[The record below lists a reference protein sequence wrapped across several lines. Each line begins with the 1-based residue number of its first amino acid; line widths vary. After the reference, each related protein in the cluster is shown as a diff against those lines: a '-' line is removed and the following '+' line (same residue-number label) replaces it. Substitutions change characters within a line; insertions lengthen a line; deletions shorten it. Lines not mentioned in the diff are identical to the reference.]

1 MTCLKTIAALLL
13 FTCLTTITAA
23 QNNQPWKGKKCAVVL
38 TYDDGLDI
46 DIVNVLPALD
56 SLGLKGTFYIANYQ
70 GRLQSQLPAWRK
82 AAANGHELGNHTLFH
97 PCEGGRAGREFV
109 TADYD
114 LNNYSMRRITN
125 EIKAM
130 NAVLSAIDGKTNRT
144 FAFPCGDNKVHDTAY
159 IDSLRNDFTGA
170 RGVVGTIP
178 AIDKIDLYNLPGYGA
193 VNNSGES
200 MIEWVKE
207 AQAKQGL
214 LVIIFHG
221 VGGGHDL
228 NVSLS
233 AHSQL
238 LHYLKQ
244 HEKDIW
250 IAPMVDVASFV
261 RDNQKKRP

>member
-1 MTCLKTIAALLL
+1 MTVKTIAAFL
-13 FTCLTTITAA
+13 FILFLATDTSA
-23 QNNQPWKGKKCAVVL
+23 QGSRPWKGKKCAVVL

-46 DIVNVLPALD
+46 DITNVLPALD
-56 SLGLKGTFYIANYQ
+56 SLGLKATFYVANYQ
-70 GRLQSQLPAWRK
+70 GRLQSQIPAWR
-82 AAANGHELGNHTLFH
+82 AAAAKGHELGNHTLFH
-97 PCEGGRAGREFV
+97 PCEGGRPGREFV
-109 TADYD
+109 SADYD
-114 LNNYSMRRITN
+114 MNNYSMRRITN
-125 EIKAM
+125 EILAM
-130 NAVLSAIDGKTNRT
+130 NAVLTAIDGKTNRT

-159 IDSLRNDFTGA
+159 IDSLHKDFTGA
-170 RGVVGTIP
+170 RGVVGAIQTI
-178 AIDKIDLYNLPGYGA
+178 DNIDLYNLPGYGA

-200 MIEWVKE
+200 MIQWAKE
-207 AQAKQGL
+207 AEAKQGL

-250 IAPMVDVASFV
+250 IAPMVEVAAYIK
-261 RDNQKKRP
+261 DKQKK